1 MAKLPPLL
9 PTETLARV
17 LRTARVNGTSVL
29 VIAGGLAL
37 LSAAARD
44 VFGTSVGLLVA
55 AAGAIE
61 LHGAALVRHGE
72 PRGMNW
78 LVTSQLYLL
87 LVILGYVAWRL
98 THYDEAFMRSLINA
112 DMEQRL
118 SAANMTVEDFLPV
131 LRQAYVFAY
140 VAIAVAT
147 FIYQGGMALYY
158 NRRRPAIDTAL
169 REEL

>member
-29 VIAGGLAL
+29 VIAGTLAL

-44 VFGTSVGLLVA
+44 VFGTGVGLLVA

-61 LHGAALVRHGE
+61 LHGAGLVRQGQ
-72 PRGMNW
+72 PRGTSW

-87 LVILGYVAWRL
+87 LVVLAYVAWRI
-98 THYDEAFMRSLINA
+98 THYDEAFMRTLVTM
-112 DMEQRL
+112 DMEKRL
-118 SAANMTVEDFLPV
+118 SEAGLTVDDFMPM
-131 LRQAYVFAY
+131 LRKAYVFAY
-140 VAIAVAT
+140 AVIAVAT

-158 NRRRPAIDTAL
+158 NRRRGAVDAAL
-169 REEL
+169 REEF